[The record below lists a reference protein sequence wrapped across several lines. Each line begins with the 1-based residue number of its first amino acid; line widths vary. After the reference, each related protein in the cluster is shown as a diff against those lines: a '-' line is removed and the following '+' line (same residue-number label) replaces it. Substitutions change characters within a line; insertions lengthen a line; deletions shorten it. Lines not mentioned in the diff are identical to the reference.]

1 MPVEIILVNDGRS
14 TAWVLLMPAKD
25 VGFVKDFVIFVIKEL
40 VFLVYGLAVYVAV
53 EPIFGE
59 TVLPFEKSA
68 TEESFVKGL
77 VVKGLLGK
85 KLLFKKFVEEW
96 ESSLLE
102 SFALD
107 EVIVE

>member
-53 EPIFGE
+53 E